1 MSARAVSLQQFSHH
15 PAIPPPI
22 ELELIA
28 SAAHACPYLANRTA
42 TLRAFSATQMPA
54 ELYHKFMDSGFRRS
68 GDFFYQPVCLGCREC
83 KPIRIPVAQFRPS
96 KSQRRCE
103 RRNSD
108 LNISIAAPKITEEKF
123 ALYARY
129 VELWHGRNDA
139 TFDELE
145 SFLYVSP
152 VESLEFEYRDTGGQL
167 LAVGICDFGSRYLS
181 SVYFY
186 FEPSESTRGLGTFG
200 ILREIEFARQRR
212 IRHYYLGYFV
222 AACGSMSYK
231 AFFRPNEILCGDG
244 IWRDLG

>member
-1 MSARAVSLQQFSHH
+1 MSARAVSLQQFSHY

-22 ELELIA
+22 GIELIA
-28 SAAHACPYLANRTA
+28 SAPHPCPYLADRTA

-54 ELYHKFMDSGFRRS
+54 ELYHRFMDAGFRRS
-68 GDFFYQPVCLGCREC
+68 GDVFYQPVCAGCREC
-83 KPIRIPVAQFRPS
+83 RPIRIPVAQFRPS
-96 KSQRRCE
+96 KSQRRCI

-108 LNISIAAPKITEEKF
+108 LNVSIASPKITEEKF

-129 VELWHGRNDA
+129 TEIWHGRNDA

-152 VESLEFEYRDTGGQL
+152 VETLEFEYRDAGRL
-167 LAVGICDFGSRYLS
+167 IAVGICDVCLDALS

-186 FEPSESTRGLGTFG
+186 FEPIEARRSLGTFG
-200 ILREIEFARQRR
+200 ILREIEFAQQRR

-222 AACGSMSYK
+222 AACRSMSYK
-231 AFFRPNEILCGDG
+231 AFFRPNEILFGDG
-244 IWRDLG
+244 NWRDLL